1 MTQAELETIFDALA
15 QGIDQAEDKS
25 EIFLAKVCL
34 ALAKNI
40 DEADQVLEILSK
52 AGANLNAD

>member
-15 QGIDQAEDKS
+15 QGIDQAGEAS

-34 ALAKNI
+34 ALAKDI
-40 DEADQVLEILSK
+40 DKADRVLDILAK
-52 AGANLNAD
+52 AEANLDAD